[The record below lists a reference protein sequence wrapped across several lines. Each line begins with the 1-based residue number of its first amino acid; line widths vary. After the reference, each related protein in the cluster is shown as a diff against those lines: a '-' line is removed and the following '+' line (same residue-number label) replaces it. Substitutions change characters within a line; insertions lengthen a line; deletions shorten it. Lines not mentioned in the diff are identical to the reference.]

1 MTVELGFTMS
11 LFSIAGGLITCRQ
24 CRAKSKR
31 TGLRCRAPAIRGMKV
46 CRFHGGLSTGPT
58 SKEGRNRCAQARTV
72 HGNDSRQGRADLSA
86 RLALIASLE
95 MLARSIGLITGPKP
109 RGRRPKK

>member
-1 MTVELGFTMS
+1 MS
-11 LFSIAGGLITCRQ
+11 LFSIAGGSIVCRQ

-31 TGLRCRAPAIRGMKV
+31 TGLQCRAPAMRGMEV

-58 SKEGRNRCAQARTV
+58 STEGRIRCAQARTV
-72 HGNDSRQGRADLSA
+72 HGNETRKSRAELSA
-86 RLALIASLE
+86 RIAYIASLE
-95 MLARSIGLITGPKP
+95 MLARSIGLIVGPKP

>member
-1 MTVELGFTMS
+1 MAAKFGFTMS
-11 LFSIAGGLITCRQ
+11 LFFVAGGKIVCRQ
-24 CRAKSKR
+24 CRANSKR
-31 TGLRCRAPAIRGMKV
+31 TGLQCRAPAMRGMEV

-95 MLARSIGLITGPKP
+95 MLARSIGLIAGPKQ
-109 RGRRPKK
+109 RGRQPKK